1 MQAMPGPTEISR
13 HTFFQGLLLAARA
26 EGAPE
31 EFDAEGRVIHD
42 AFGAVVAFLQK
53 SSDVKVVGLSTVR
66 RDPVFGV
73 FHEAN
78 ELLLQAEQDLILG
91 FVNPTLRKAQFKLA
105 ASDAD
110 VELKEFA
117 HAKWLREAGRAFAD
131 ALKAAAAD
139 AGPISAAAP
148 GRHGCQRV
156 RAFIGVSP
164 SAASSL
170 LRAPSLVLRPLL
182 RVARRTAPAPSLR
195 STRSPST
202 RPEHEAR
209 R

>member
-53 SSDVKVVGLSTVR
+53 SDVKVVGLSTVR

-91 FVNPTLRKAQFKLA
+91 FVNPTLRKAKFKLA
-105 ASDAD
+105 ALEAKA
-110 VELKEFA
+110 ELEEFD
-117 HAKWLREAGRAFAD
+117 HAAWLREAGRAFAD

-139 AGPISAAAP
+139 AGAISVAP
-148 GRHGCQRV
+148 
-156 RAFIGVSP
+156 
-164 SAASSL
+164 
-170 LRAPSLVLRPLL
+170 
-182 RVARRTAPAPSLR
+182 PA
-195 STRSPST
+195 
-202 RPEHEAR
+202 
-209 R
+209 